1 MPGSAPRK
9 LLLLES
15 LHWNRRT
22 PAVAIVVCNIAIS
35 LIVIVS
41 GHQSGNSA
49 ACNSPQQ
56 PDLKCNA
63 ALVANG
69 VFLLHGLIPRL
80 RVVAFAGVDFVA
92 LLLGDDLDFPEFS
105 IPVLVL
111 RVVAET
117 VLLMEFV

>member
-1 MPGSAPRK
+1 MFNCHPVFWLVGNPETTLSCCK
-9 LLLLES
+9 
-15 LHWNRRT
+15 
-22 PAVAIVVCNIAIS
+22 IAIS

-92 LLLGDDLDFPEFS
+92 PLLGDDLDFPEFS